1 MGILRV
7 LGIIILVLL
16 LISLIR
22 IGGTAEYGEAG
33 ILVRARLGFI
43 RFTVYPRKKK
53 AKKKPA
59 KKKEA
64 GAGAV
69 RARGDA
75 ALQTGRAV
83 QHREGVS
90 APGGR
95 RGRAV

>member
-43 RFTVYPRKKK
+43 RFTVYP
-53 AKKKPA
+53 
-59 KKKEA
+59 
-64 GAGAV
+64 
-69 RARGDA
+69 
-75 ALQTGRAV
+75 LSLI
-83 QHREGVS
+83 HI
-90 APGGR
+90 
-95 RGRAV
+95 